1 VTLGDSRNEHYWFSG
16 AFCLSQ
22 PAFPSAMPSDLTGI
36 IRTIKLGPQ
45 QAGKTKTKKNTNN
58 FHSNKSIVPDELTE

>member
-1 VTLGDSRNEHYWFSG
+1 
-16 AFCLSQ
+16 
-22 PAFPSAMPSDLTGI
+22 MPSDLTGI

-45 QAGKTKTKKNTNN
+45 QAGKPKTKKNTNN